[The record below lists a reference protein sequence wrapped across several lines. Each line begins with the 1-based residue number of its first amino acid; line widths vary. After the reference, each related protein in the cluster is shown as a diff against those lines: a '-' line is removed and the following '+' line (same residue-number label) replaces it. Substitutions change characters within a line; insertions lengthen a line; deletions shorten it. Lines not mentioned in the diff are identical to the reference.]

1 MGLALRL
8 ALKQKF
14 GATPKWPLGL
24 LKVTLL
30 TSDSYHIVKTCGKRK
45 KTDLIVTVT
54 VCTIYVVFICPNR

>member
-24 LKVTLL
+24 LKVALL

-45 KTDLIVTVT
+45 KNRLD
-54 VCTIYVVFICPNR
+54 CHGNCMYDICCVHLS

>member
-24 LKVTLL
+24 LNVALL
-30 TSDSYHIVKTCGKRK
+30 TSDSYHIVKT
-45 KTDLIVTVT
+45 IA
-54 VCTIYVVFICPNR
+54 TIME

>member
-24 LKVTLL
+24 LKVALL
-30 TSDSYHIVKTCGKRK
+30 TADSYHIVKTCGKRK
-45 KTDLIVTVT
+45 NRFD
-54 VCTIYVVFICPNR
+54 CHGNCMYDICWIHQS

>member
-24 LKVTLL
+24 LKVALL
-30 TSDSYHIVKTCGKRK
+30 TADSYHIVKTCEKG

-54 VCTIYVVFICPNR
+54 VCTIYVGFISPNR